1 MTARIVPASEVQR
14 KRYQRACRKAAYEGE
29 GVDQGSHFDRLQRQF
44 DASVRLQRTV
54 DDAEF
59 ARLLGELGCYPGT
72 HASDYFRQVQ
82 QVTHCNA
89 SLLVGLM
96 TAATVIA
103 ANILKNTSDLL
114 HRASVLPSLNSL
126 AGTDAKKFTRRPEG
140 LRRE

>member
-1 MTARIVPASEVQR
+1 MSARVYSASEVER
-14 KRYQRACRKAAYEGE
+14 KRYQRACRKAAYEGGE
-29 GVDQGSHFDRLQRQF
+29 VDHFAHLQRQF